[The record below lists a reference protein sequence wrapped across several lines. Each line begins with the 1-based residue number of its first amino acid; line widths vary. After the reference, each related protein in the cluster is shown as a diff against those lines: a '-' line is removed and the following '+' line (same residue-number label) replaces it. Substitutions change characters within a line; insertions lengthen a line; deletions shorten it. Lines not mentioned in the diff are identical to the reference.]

1 MRAHPY
7 KQMTFQLLQPTVNHP
22 KSWLIFVNYI
32 VLLTAVLGF
41 QPLRVNFYNVGKQTT
56 GHDVLLYNE
65 HIPPVPS
72 AKHLGITM
80 YSNLRTMDRN

>member
-1 MRAHPY
+1 MP
-7 KQMTFQLLQPTVNHP
+7 FQLLQSTVNHP
-22 KSWLIFVNYI
+22 KSWLIFVNNI
-32 VLLTAVLGF
+32 VRSGVLRF

-65 HIPPVPS
+65 HIPSVPS

-80 YSNLRTMDRN
+80 YSNRRTMYRTLETCRI